1 MIFMAYV
8 LKCLVTIGSLQ
19 IDQVNEVVIDS
30 DSEQLA
36 DVALIRLPAKIENKA
51 KALETKFSEGDPVSI
66 KLWYDG
72 QEEKEEFSGYVKRI
86 RPNQTFDIECEDLIY
101 SLDRTRIEFT
111 GLGDTNLNAVLAF
124 LAQKGKFQLIG
135 QAPDIKFKYFV
146 FEDTTISN
154 ALLKL
159 RDEYK
164 LTVYIRDGKVYVG
177 RAEQDI
183 QGTINYD
190 LSKNI
195 IDSRLE
201 YLKEDHQY
209 YDITA
214 VGYTDDNK
222 EITVRFGPE
231 GAPKRTLFFFNID
244 DAASLKVIAEE
255 ESKKLNFEGY
265 KGDILTFGI
274 PYARHGMIANLTDP
288 EYPARAG
295 RYFINRVQ
303 TSFGVNGFR
312 RNVYLGRKL

>member
-30 DSEQLA
+30 DSEKLS
-36 DVALIRLPAKIENKA
+36 DMALIRLPSKIENKA
-51 KALETKFSEGDPVSI
+51 KELEAEFSEGDKVSI
-66 KLWYDG
+66 KLWYEG
-72 QEEKEEFSGYVKRI
+72 YEEREEFSGYVKRI

-101 SLDRTRIEFT
+101 SLDRTRLEWI
-111 GLGDTNLNAVLAF
+111 GLGDTDLNGVLAF
-124 LAQKGKFQLIG
+124 LAQKGGFELIG
-135 QAPDIKFKYFV
+135 QAPDIKFKYLT

-164 LTVYIRDGKVYVG
+164 LTVYVRDGKVYVG
-177 RAEQDI
+177 RSENDL
-183 QGTINYD
+183 QGEINYD
-190 LSKNI
+190 LSRNI
-195 IDSRLE
+195 VDSQLE
-201 YLKEDHQY
+201 YLKEDHQF

-214 VGYTDDNK
+214 VGYTDDNQ

-231 GAPKRTLFFFNID
+231 GAPERTLFFFNID

-265 KGDILTFGI
+265 KGDILAFGL
-274 PYARHGMIANLTDP
+274 PYARHGMIANITDP

-295 RYFINRVQ
+295 RYFIHRVQ

-312 RNVYLGRKL
+312 RNVFLGRKL